1 MSNVSDPQRQMAHTQ
16 VFGNTDARHFV
27 QTRLDGEVMSNVSDP
42 QRQQVHTQVF
52 GNTDARQFI
61 QTVLD
66 GEVMS
71 NVSKPT
77 HQTSLADIFGNTD
90 ATQFVQNVLG
100 VDVQTNLSKQ
110 DVDTRSQQTM
120 FANSKIQQ
128 TRDEVVHT
136 PYDAPSSTNLHRV
149 EYIHKDPTLTGQL
162 KYSTN
167 VNVSKE
173 AFRNP
178 IEYDE
183 TDIKLERTMPQIAH
197 VGTKNVSQTMN
208 AKSGPLNAAYNRL
221 HEKVSHGSFTRNVS
235 KPTTVRGTF

>member
-1 MSNVSDPQRQMAHTQ
+1 VSDPQRQMTHTQ
-16 VFGNTDARHFV
+16 VFGNT
-27 QTRLDGEVMSNVSDP
+27 E
-42 QRQQVHTQVF
+42 
-52 GNTDARQFI
+52 ARQFV

-66 GEVMS
+66 GEMLTNAS
-71 NVSKPT
+71 NP
-77 HQTSLADIFGNTD
+77 HRQTALVDMFGNTD
-90 ATQFVQNVLG
+90 AAQFLQSVLG

-128 TRDEVVHT
+128 SRDEVAHT
-136 PYDAPSSTNLHRV
+136 AYDAPTSTNLHRM
-149 EYIHKDPTLTGQL
+149 EYIHKDPDLKGQL
-162 KYSTN
+162 KYATN

-183 TDIKLERTMPQIAH
+183 TSIKLERPAPQVTQI
-197 VGTKNVSQTMN
+197 GTRNVSESVN

-221 HEKVSHGSFTRNVS
+221 HEKVSHGSFTRNAS
-235 KPTTVRGTF
+235 KPTTIRGTF